1 MTTSSTSP
9 IYVNDRLFLGRVR
22 EQREF
27 RNLLRDVLDERD
39 GDALPYVVLL
49 YGDGGIGKTTLAKR
63 LLDIA
68 AGESPFE
75 GEFQSLWVDWEQE
88 RVRHIGLQVGR
99 ERVDAVT
106 VFDVLHQAAIRQEWG
121 RPFEPYRKARG
132 QQAEAEQVAAQALGG
147 ELGEALAPV
156 RGLSA
161 LAIARLVRMNAPV
174 IGETGEAWV
183 KAAADFGLKV
193 SIEQGTR
200 LYGALRQ
207 QLQARMKPELYQLST
222 WTPRSSWLAAWA
234 RGYEMSRDASGCCWC
249 WTPTRSRT
257 RPITGCGW

>member
-132 QQAEAEQVAAQALGG
+132 QQAEAE
-147 ELGEALAPV
+147 
-156 RGLSA
+156 
-161 LAIARLVRMNAPV
+161 
-174 IGETGEAWV
+174 
-183 KAAADFGLKV
+183 
-193 SIEQGTR
+193 
-200 LYGALRQ
+200 
-207 QLQARMKPELYQLST
+207 
-222 WTPRSSWLAAWA
+222 
-234 RGYEMSRDASGCCWC
+234 
-249 WTPTRSRT
+249 
-257 RPITGCGW
+257 